1 MNRKIIIVLIGF
13 ILLFGLYHAAE
24 YMIVFKNSPLGF
36 LGFQLLFFVAARLIA
51 KWQSLP
57 GLAAWGLSGKKYF
70 LKHLLLGMV
79 MGLLLYGLTFM
90 ISILLGAEKITL
102 LPEMDAIIGPLSLF
116 IFGNF
121 FSSVSEDILTRG
133 YVYQHLNRKVSNWLL
148 VIISATIYLL
158 NHIYRLGDG
167 VETYLYLF
175 LLGVMFIIPLIL
187 TKRLWFTSGVHWAGN
202 SFFYLTH
209 ELIKTDTN
217 NTYLSPNYILALVI
231 IFMIPFNYF
240 LLRKF
245 RLINVKA
252 ANSCRFP
259 FPLK

>member
-133 YVYQHLNRKVSNWLL
+133 YVY
-148 VIISATIYLL
+148 
-158 NHIYRLGDG
+158 
-167 VETYLYLF
+167 
-175 LLGVMFIIPLIL
+175 
-187 TKRLWFTSGVHWAGN
+187 
-202 SFFYLTH
+202 
-209 ELIKTDTN
+209 
-217 NTYLSPNYILALVI
+217 
-231 IFMIPFNYF
+231 
-240 LLRKF
+240 
-245 RLINVKA
+245 
-252 ANSCRFP
+252 
-259 FPLK
+259 